1 MLTTVEAVL
10 QADGALRFLEPVHL
24 TGSQRVLVTFTQP
37 VDEAAS
43 GAALSQHSLAVDWL
57 RDEEDAAWAH
67 LQPKGPAGEP
77 PASTA

>member
-10 QADGALRFLEPVHL
+10 QADGALHFLEPVHL

-37 VDEAAS
+37 VDEAVS
-43 GAALSQHSLAVDWL
+43 GAALSQRSLAVDWL

-67 LQPKGPAGEP
+67 LQSAKPENDTQPPKA
-77 PASTA
+77 